1 MPKCDLNKVANN
13 FIEIIL
19 QHRSFPV
26 HLLHIFRTLLIRTLM
41 EGCFFNLH
49 QYKLQD
55 QKVEV

>member
-26 HLLHIFRTLLIRTLM
+26 HLLHIFRTLLVRTLM
-41 EGCFFNLH
+41 EGCFFNLY